1 MTEFVW
7 LADRRQRTPTVT
19 PQQLGTSW
27 RLPYGSYRT
36 CPRALLLQRSSA
48 VASASCLT
56 RPSRASRSPRAG
68 GLIDDTS
75 TRRADR
81 WGGQCAV

>member
-36 CPRALLLQRSSA
+36 VRA
-48 VASASCLT
+48 CF
-56 RPSRASRSPRAG
+56 
-68 GLIDDTS
+68 LI
-75 TRRADR
+75 
-81 WGGQCAV
+81 QYLMH

>member
-36 CPRALLLQRSSA
+36 CPRM
-48 VASASCLT
+48 CF
-56 RPSRASRSPRAG
+56 
-68 GLIDDTS
+68 LI
-75 TRRADR
+75 
-81 WGGQCAV
+81 QYLMH

>member
-36 CPRALLLQRSSA
+36 CPRMLPHPVPHALKLHARSNQK
-48 VASASCLT
+48 L
-56 RPSRASRSPRAG
+56 
-68 GLIDDTS
+68 
-75 TRRADR
+75 RRCR
-81 WGGQCAV
+81 L